1 MPYYTMPDGELLFVR
16 EIGQGEPVL
25 VLSGLGMQSWQWLPF
40 LLPNIKRYKFYIP
53 DWRGFGGSRD
63 CKIPHDIDAIQNHWR
78 DIDSLITQI
87 KLKDFILMAYSMGAT
102 TAMHGMQYG
111 NLQDKLKAYLH
122 IDQTPKIP
130 TDDTWAFGLFGN
142 KYFKFKRLLE
152 DFSVFLHQYSNYR
165 LVDDLPIAPR
175 TELVQMWANF
185 IKLQGSNK
193 ISPFIFNLALKHQQ
207 LQKYLLPS
215 RRLDYLTWYID
226 NYLNHDEDYRE
237 AIAKLNCPTTFF
249 IGEKSTLYPAAGQI
263 KISNSINHAENIIFK
278 QSGHT
283 PLITEPVKFS
293 REISAFLKKI
303 N

>member
-1 MPYYTMPDGELLFVR
+1 MPHYTMPDGELLFVR

-40 LLPNIKRYKFYIP
+40 LLSNINHYKFHIP
-53 DWRGFGGSRD
+53 DWRGFGGSSH
-63 CKIPHDIDAIQNHWR
+63 CKIPQDIDAIQNHWR
-78 DIDSLITQI
+78 DVESLITQI

-111 NLQDKLKAYLH
+111 NLQDNLKAYLH

-130 TDDTWAFGLFGN
+130 TDDTWQFGLFGN

-152 DFSVFLHQYSNYR
+152 DFSVFLHQHSMYR
-165 LVDDLPIAPR
+165 FVDDLPVAPR
-175 TELVQMWANF
+175 TELIQMWLNF

-207 LQKYLLPS
+207 LQKYLLPIK
-215 RRLDYLTWYID
+215 RLDYLTWYID

-237 AIAKLNCPTTFF
+237 VISKLNCPTTFF
-249 IGEKSTLYPAAGQI
+249 IGEKSTLYPAVGQI
-263 KISNSINHAENIIFK
+263 EISNSINHAENIIFK
-278 QSGHT
+278 RSGHT
-283 PLITEPVKFS
+283 PLVTEPVKFG
-293 REISAFLKKI
+293 REISAFLKKVT
-303 N
+303 